1 MSGASHL
8 FQPDNTHSPSGGVGS
23 GGDGGGGGG
32 RVVRRV
38 IISGVGT

>member
-8 FQPDNTHSPSGGVGS
+8 FQPDNTHSPSGGVGGVGS

-32 RVVRRV
+32 GGG
-38 IISGVGT
+38 SSCN